1 MSSPRQ
7 RRVVLVIWAVLFA
20 SLVVAIAFVRHG
32 RHQFDAPL
40 NVRGPVWRLHGPVS
54 DFYAARAGDHVLLF
68 DSGAD
73 PEGRGLD
80 ALLAAMHARRD
91 DVSDVFLTHGHGDH
105 VAAAPLASRARVHA
119 GQGDVDMMAQKSP
132 TVPLLARYMRFI
144 LPTPKVEAR
153 DAISA
158 RSEIQ
163 VDGAEKVIAI
173 PFPGHT
179 PGSTIYFYAGVLFA
193 GDAINFEGDKLTL
206 AFPPFTVDKQL
217 NRRNVSALGTFIPL
231 DQIKVVCTG
240 HSGCTPEADTR
251 RMLDDVI
258 NKARS

>member
-1 MSSPRQ
+1 
-7 RRVVLVIWAVLFA
+7 
-20 SLVVAIAFVRHG
+20 
-32 RHQFDAPL
+32 
-40 NVRGPVWRLHGPVS
+40 
-54 DFYAARAGDHVLLF
+54 LF

-73 PEGRGLD
+73 PEGRALD

-105 VAAAPLASRARVHA
+105 VAAAPLATRARIHA
-119 GQGDVDMMAQKSP
+119 GKDDVAMMAQKSP
-132 TVPLLARYMRFI
+132 MVPLLARYMRFV
-144 LPTPKVEAR
+144 LPTPVVTAS
-153 DAISA
+153 DAIAA
-158 RSEIQ
+158 RREIP
-163 VDGAEKVIAI
+163 VDGADKVIAI

-193 GDAINFEGDKLTL
+193 GDAVNFENDKLTL
-206 AFPPFTVDKQL
+206 AFAPFTVDTQL
-217 NRRNVSALGTFIPL
+217 NRRNVAALGTFIPL

-258 NKARS
+258 KKASS

>member
-7 RRVVLVIWAVLFA
+7 RRVVLVIWLALLAF
-20 SLVVAIAFVRHG
+20 LVVAIGFIRHG
-32 RHQFDAPL
+32 RHQFDAPA
-40 NVRGPVWRLHGPVS
+40 NVRGAVWRVHGPVS

-80 ALLAAMHARRD
+80 ALLAAMQARRD

-105 VAAAPLASRARVHA
+105 VAAAPLLTRARLHA
-119 GQGDVDMMAQKSP
+119 GKGDVDMMAQKSP
-132 TVPLLARYMRFI
+132 MVPLLARYMRFV
-144 LPTPKVEAR
+144 LPTPKVDAR
-153 DAISA
+153 DAIA
-158 RSEIQ
+158 TRSEIQ
-163 VDGAEKVIAI
+163 VDGAEKVLAI

-179 PGSTIYFYAGVLFA
+179 PGSTVYFYAGVLFA
-193 GDAINFEGDKLTL
+193 GDAINFEKDKLTL
-206 AFPPFTVDKQL
+206 SFPPFTVDSQL
-217 NRRNVSALGTFIPL
+217 NRRNVAALGTFIPL

-251 RMLDDVI
+251 RLLDDI
-258 NKARS
+258 IHKASS